1 MVARVGNR
9 QEGFAESPV
18 RGATEVVRACFRNK
32 GDEKMKRS
40 AWAALIVMVLSLA
53 VLPLAVVKVNSGK
66 EKIVITEEV
75 LSGDPSAAA
84 GITLETA
91 SHWDGHLFWDTVYT
105 IGSGEEAESI
115 FTFSAERL
123 EWDWEEGRTAYV
135 YSAAGA
141 GFGSVRV
148 AGAGDSGDGHI
159 TAGAG
164 FGGAY
169 TDIGIPV
176 CPEDFPFPEIIR
188 AVSDRTKSGETYTET
203 VRIGDYVRNYPLD
216 FGIGGS
222 SVEYEGDAEEN
233 RDFLTELFHISTA
246 EDCMNLTTEKDGE
259 GILTGIKGRIAV
271 EGDGILITDA
281 STFGEAGCYY
291 AYNCENPTSGKV
303 ADRGQNSG
311 IFYLP
316 FTWEEGWLAVDITRM
331 RKVCELPENSLPE
344 GMLLD
349 EEEGYLYL
357 TVREEENHFLC
368 VYRLSGEAPV
378 LEQELSIRG
387 NERLMESADSERPRI
402 WGGNLSSFPVLR
414 QIRMVDDGLLITW
427 NDNDFA
433 FVTEEEGQWWLW
445 CKGTFPDYAEQGYD
459 EMVWETSFL
468 GEQGYEVIRE
478 KPFPGEQ
485 GCVFDGER
493 LVLAAFETWES
504 LDVVVTVY
512 GREGEIYCGLY
523 RHSGRTDLYGET
535 DLYGDTPYQEQL
547 LPVGQDEWRFL
558 DDRNSG
564 ELYIRGTDIPV
575 EPLRVR
581 FEEDFGGVL
590 QQ

>member
-1 MVARVGNR
+1 T
-9 QEGFAESPV
+9 F
-18 RGATEVVRACFRNK
+18 
-32 GDEKMKRS
+32 GD
-40 AWAALIVMVLSLA
+40 
-53 VLPLAVVKVNSGK
+53 G
-66 EKIVITEEV
+66 
-75 LSGDPSAAA
+75 GC
-84 GITLETA
+84 
-91 SHWDGHLFWDTVYT
+91 
-105 IGSGEEAESI
+105 
-115 FTFSAERL
+115 
-123 EWDWEEGRTAYV
+123 
-135 YSAAGA
+135 YSA
-141 GFGSVRV
+141 
-148 AGAGDSGDGHI
+148 
-159 TAGAG
+159 
-164 FGGAY
+164 
-169 TDIGIPV
+169 
-176 CPEDFPFPEIIR
+176 
-188 AVSDRTKSGETYTET
+188 
-203 VRIGDYVRNYPLD
+203 
-216 FGIGGS
+216 
-222 SVEYEGDAEEN
+222 
-233 RDFLTELFHISTA
+233 
-246 EDCMNLTTEKDGE
+246 
-259 GILTGIKGRIAV
+259 
-271 EGDGILITDA
+271 
-281 STFGEAGCYY
+281 
-291 AYNCENPTSGKV
+291 YNWVTPTSGKV

-311 IFYLP
+311 IFYVP
-316 FTWEEGWLAVDITRM
+316 FTWEEGWLAVDVTRM

-512 GREGEIYCGLY
+512 GGEGEIYCGLY
-523 RHSGRTDLYGET
+523 RHSGGTDPYGET

-581 FEEDFGGVL
+581 LEEDFGGVL